1 MEAIK
6 IEILNPKALKLI
18 KGLQDLDL
26 IRINSE
32 VLLPKERKA
41 RKGWNNQMKSAI
53 AKGDLP
59 DNNPLE
65 KITNDWDNTEWTW
78 PE

>member
-18 KGLQDLDL
+18 KGMQELDL
-26 IRINSE
+26 IRIRE
-32 VLLPKERKA
+32 KLLPPPKKTRE
-41 RKGWNNQMKSAI
+41 GWGNQIKLAI
-53 AKGDLP
+53 AAGDLP
-59 DNNPLE
+59 DTDPLE
-65 KITNDWDNTEWTW
+65 NINNDWDNTDWTW

>member
-18 KGLQDLDL
+18 KGMQELDL
-26 IRINSE
+26 IKINE
-32 VLLPKERKA
+32 KLKFPKKKTRE
-41 RKGWNNQMKSAI
+41 GWSNQMKLAI
-53 AKGDLP
+53 AAGDLP
-59 DNNPLE
+59 DINPLE
-65 KITNDWDNTEWTW
+65 NINNDWDNSDWTW